1 MRAMPFPKKLLNS
14 YEDMVVDLHP
24 HWLFLW
30 RQVAA
35 FVAGIILFLVW
46 ATARL
51 HGWKNTGLLWLSLV
65 VLLVSALWL
74 LRRYLIWRTT
84 NFCITTDRLIF
95 RHGVVAKSGIEIP
108 LERVNN
114 VNFSQSIFER
124 MLGAGSLLIESGGED
139 GQQRFTHIPH
149 PERVQ
154 NEIHAQIEQ
163 NDRRKMGVASSAAAA
178 PNDVATQL
186 EKLEGLLTR
195 GSISQ
200 AEFDAEKARLLGA

>member
-1 MRAMPFPKKLLNS
+1 MAFPKKLLNS
-14 YEDMVVDLHP
+14 YESMVVDLHP

-30 RQVAA
+30 RQTA
-35 FVAGIILFLVW
+35 LFLAGVALSIVW
-46 ATARL
+46 L
-51 HGWKNTGLLWLSLV
+51 VSGMHGWRNSAMLWFSLAV
-65 VLLVSALWL
+65 LALGAVLLLHRWS
-74 LRRYLIWRTT
+74 IWRTT

-95 RHGVVAKSGIEIP
+95 RHGVIAKSGIEIP

-124 MLGAGSLLIESGGED
+124 LVGAGSLLIESGGED

-154 NEIHAQIEQ
+154 NEIHSQIEQ
-163 NDRRKMGVASSAAAA
+163 NDQRKIAGGQAVAA
-178 PNDVATQL
+178 PTDVATQL

-195 GSISQ
+195 GTISQ
-200 AEFDAEKARLLGA
+200 AEFDAQKAHLLGT

>member
-95 RHGVVAKSGIEIP
+95 RHGVVAMG
-108 LERVNN
+108 
-114 VNFSQSIFER
+114 
-124 MLGAGSLLIESGGED
+124 GS
-139 GQQRFTHIPH
+139 
-149 PERVQ
+149 
-154 NEIHAQIEQ
+154 
-163 NDRRKMGVASSAAAA
+163 VASVSLTDVEHGTLFRAEIVLAHAGLEAHLASRPSDALALAVRSPEALILVA
-178 PNDVATQL
+178 PHVLPPSD
-186 EKLEGLLTR
+186 GLPDPAPFPDR
-195 GSISQ
+195 
-200 AEFDAEKARLLGA
+200 